1 MKLGDY
7 AALQLGSEILEEFE
21 EHEMGSDEP
30 HDYHEGNTSD
40 MYEDEDRFIENE
52 EELDLREK
60 WPWYNRSVPKHVIDI
75 LKSTKEDCTYHIP
88 GGDMII
94 NDLYARNLYE
104 LYCNPRP
111 PEEFFNSLA
120 KQYMRLVDLA
130 PDKVKFHML
139 DVHRED
145 FENETIVLSFTVPT
159 FGLVRN
165 ITHPMA
171 HLFGYKLEDIDELW
185 LSILLRE
192 IFPTGE

>member
-75 LKSTKEDCTYHIP
+75 LK
-88 GGDMII
+88 
-94 NDLYARNLYE
+94 
-104 LYCNPRP
+104 
-111 PEEFFNSLA
+111 
-120 KQYMRLVDLA
+120 
-130 PDKVKFHML
+130 
-139 DVHRED
+139 
-145 FENETIVLSFTVPT
+145 
-159 FGLVRN
+159 
-165 ITHPMA
+165 
-171 HLFGYKLEDIDELW
+171 
-185 LSILLRE
+185 
-192 IFPTGE
+192 